1 MSNQGTLKKNS
12 GDMEDIDREAQKL
25 LKRNLDN
32 KKSSESLLAELR
44 SKYKDEEVVEAIRSK
59 FQEKFK
65 KVKRLAEKISEKLV
79 SKYPNMSI
87 KEYIQKVSEYKKKY
101 NFDDSEMQSILQI
114 IFKNKNTIDNSEILE
129 IGQNQM
135 GKTLGFQMSTYNYG
149 GKMEV
154 RPDEMEQL
162 QAILAIHA
170 GTRELH
176 NQITLQSL
184 IYEDVTPAAIN
195 GTFKKEKVN
204 IFSFVHPV
212 VAALFLPKI
221 KFLDEH
227 MLLGSIANIVAK
239 RYEGSHLDN
248 QPDYELY
255 IDIATDP
262 SEVACNVDSN
272 YLMTGKAKPLTDL
285 LARVNVQTK
294 LWESVIQLRQG
305 KYYTNDL
312 SSFIMAIDTCRNS
325 IFDAA
330 DLAYVKDEGTILRK
344 LFSAF
349 SIRPTIVSTAPI
361 YGLSTVASSPLAS
374 LAATHITTI
383 PMITFRIPLIESKAN
398 PQVFSLTDCL
408 EQRQLYIHKRQI
420 TVKTQQIMYSR
431 DVLIFYVHRR
441 FQTINLAKLS
451 RPYQMAS
458 LPVTIG
464 AYERLHPA
472 QVNFELSLTV
482 GNQRFDLK
490 SVVAVETAPNDPNLI
505 LGCSA
510 LIRVNNEFVNK
521 LGAIKY
527 NPLDL
532 QSNLPDD
539 VKPLSWCDLSNISN
553 DPNVCNFYS
562 IASLKGTLFI
572 YKACGETNKNSFNFF
587 EF

>member
-12 GDMEDIDREAQKL
+12 GEMEDIDREAQKL
-25 LKRNLDN
+25 LKKNLEN
-32 KKSSESLLAELR
+32 KKSAETLLSELR
-44 SKYKDEEVVEAIRSK
+44 SKFRDEEVVEAIRSK
-59 FQEKFK
+59 FQEKYK

-79 SKYPNMSI
+79 SKYPNMSV
-87 KEYIQKVSEYKKKY
+87 KGYIQKVSEYKKKY

-114 IFKNKNTIDNSEILE
+114 IFKSRNTIDNSEVLE

-135 GKTLGFQMSTYNYG
+135 GKALGFQMSTYNYG

-162 QAILAIHA
+162 QAILAIQA

-176 NQITLQSL
+176 NQVTLQSL
-184 IYEDVTPAAIN
+184 VYEDVTPAAVN
-195 GTFKKEKVN
+195 GTFLKEKVN

-227 MLLGSIANIVAK
+227 MLLASIANIVAK

-262 SEVACNVDSN
+262 SEVACNVDNN
-272 YLMTGKAKPLTDL
+272 YLMSGKAKPLNDL

-361 YGLSTVASSPLAS
+361 YGLSTVASPLATLS
-374 LAATHITTI
+374 ATHITTI
-383 PMITFRIPLIESKAN
+383 PMITFRIPLIESKVN
-398 PQVFSLTDCL
+398 PQVFSLSDSL

-441 FQTINLAKLS
+441 FQTVNLARLS
-451 RPYQMAS
+451 RPYQMAA

-472 QVNFELSLTV
+472 QVNFELTLNV
-482 GNQRFDLK
+482 GTQKFDLK

-510 LIRVNNEFVNK
+510 LVRTNSETVNA

-532 QSNLPDD
+532 QSNLPDH
-539 VKPLSWCDLSNISN
+539 VKPIQWCTLSNTNNPN
-553 DPNVCNFYS
+553 DCNFYT

-572 YKACGETNKNSFNFF
+572 YRACGDSNSNSFNFF
-587 EF
+587 QF